1 MNLRRALLMVLLSLS
16 ATASFADSAWVSD
29 RLQVGLHEEPTG
41 TSTVLALLP
50 SGTEVEVLKR
60 DGALV
65 HVRTASGSEGW
76 VDAQYL
82 SEEKPAAL
90 LLADAEAAR
99 TEAERALQAADER
112 IQALESELAAA
123 RQASAAAGEAAPGD
137 AAPAVQGPAFE
148 APVNSETLRELQGL
162 AEENQRLKQ
171 QLAESE
177 AAAETARPPTPVLA
191 ADYDHYLLALRD
203 WTPWEWL
210 LLASALLLFFGLG
223 LWSAEAGV
231 RHRHGGFRLRI

>member
-1 MNLRRALLMVLLSLS
+1 MSV
-16 ATASFADSAWVSD
+16 
-29 RLQVGLHEEPTG
+29 
-41 TSTVLALLP
+41 LP

-177 AAAETARPPTPVLA
+177 AAADMALERLQAAAETARPPTPVLA